1 MDLLFDRLV
10 GSGRRAA
17 PGGADPLADS
27 IARELGRLFNTRISV
42 AADRLARRAVTVM
55 DYGIP
60 DLSLFAPADAD
71 ARAALGRHLADAV
84 QVWEPRL
91 GSPEVTVER
100 LPTRANALVARVT
113 GSLAAGADR
122 LRLSFEL
129 TPSGG
134 PAADD
139 AG

>member
-10 GSGRRAA
+10 GYGRRAA

-71 ARAALGRHLADAV
+71 ARAALARHLADAI

-91 GSPEVTVER
+91 VSPEVTVER
-100 LPTRANALVARVT
+100 MAERADALVARVT
-113 GSLAAGADR
+113 GSPVASAPR

-129 TPSGG
+129 TLGG
-134 PAADD
+134 EAAIDH